1 MLNACY
7 RDQDGHR
14 YCPRQVESNSK
25 NKFEKLVLL
34 VGFIISIYHDAR
46 SSQCQIQN
54 AASLKIWWSGSFK
67 LHNDL
72 DIHHCVQTTES
83 GITTSFMFHFNIIL
97 KYVFFYNFFSQVFPF
112 CLGYTH
118 FSFPSFVAYVSH
130 IVWYLTLYLLTW
142 RIWWVPN
149 NAGKGQIGFYSA
161 FKGLMWSP

>member
-97 KYVFFYNFFSQVFPF
+97 KYVFFYNFFFTSIPILFR
-112 CLGYTH
+112 LH
-118 FSFPSFVAYVSH
+118 ALLISFICSLRVAYRMVFNPLPANVENMVS
-130 IVWYLTLYLLTW
+130 
-142 RIWWVPN
+142 
-149 NAGKGQIGFYSA
+149 SE
-161 FKGLMWSP
+161 